1 MNVSSIGIQLVQ
13 TGTATP
19 QKSPAGDSGGESNDR
34 VPPSAPAT
42 SSLPAGVGEQ
52 VDKTV

>member
-13 TGTATP
+13 TGTATQ
-19 QKSPAGDSGGESNDR
+19 QKSSGGNSGGESNDR
-34 VPPSAPAT
+34 VPPSAPTQSA
-42 SSLPAGVGEQ
+42 LPAGVGQQ